1 MAERHWSADV
11 MRAVEVEGR
20 SWAWREKYWSGQC
33 VGVVGSYETEVL
45 IFMTLEFLIP
55 EIETICKA
63 ENDWKVIGLAQD
75 GIKGL
80 GTGKS

>member
-1 MAERHWSADV
+1 M
-11 MRAVEVEGR
+11 
-20 SWAWREKYWSGQC
+20 
-33 VGVVGSYETEVL
+33 GVVGSYETEVL

-80 GTGKS
+80 GTGKSQRGVMDPVIREKEYILFVSHQMQLI